1 MQKTEKLQ
9 TILTND
15 PSMTAWGWAV
25 VDWNGNVIDS
35 GCIKTAP
42 DYKKKRIRK
51 GDDTVRRVSEINH
64 QLLRTIRRHN
74 VVYVLSELPHGS
86 QNANAAIMIG
96 VVTGILQ
103 TICDVKKLG
112 IEWYSEGDAKKHL
125 LDKLSATKQET
136 IDEIDSLYKVRWFG
150 VKYKD
155 EAVADAM
162 AIYHVAQYQSSALK
176 LMKAGS

>member
-1 MQKTEKLQ
+1 MKLKQQ

-25 VDWNGNVIDS
+25 LDWDGKVIDS

-96 VVTGILQ
+96 IVTGILQ

-125 LDKLSATKQET
+125 LGKLSAAKREV
-136 IDEIDSLYKVRWFG
+136 IDAIAALYHVPWRNI
-150 VKYKD
+150 KYID

-162 AIYHVAQYQSSALK
+162 AIYHVAQFQSSTLK
-176 LMKAGS
+176 LMKQKEE